1 MPSEAQSPSLI
12 NRLSLFEGKPTAA
25 YLPEK
30 HVCDKHVHKEAE
42 LAYVMSG
49 KLKVAVRDSVLTAG
63 EGEFICICGSML
75 HQYVYEDPGSAIIKV
90 KFMKEWFRFP
100 FLDKSV
106 WNKIRSLYGTSF
118 STGQDPFISRIF
130 ADMIPPEKE
139 SCPDIHVFSR
149 LLDLTLHLV
158 HHSEIIRETVRLEN
172 TDTDYTEKMLQYVQ
186 ENCDRPLTLPMLAE
200 YLNLSESYCS
210 KYFKKVVGLNFVD
223 YVNALR
229 VNNALY
235 LLLNTNYSITRIVD
249 EIGFG
254 SVQSFNRV
262 FRLQTG
268 TTPSHY
274 RQNSKGLMNL

>member
-1 MPSEAQSPSLI
+1 MPSEAQSPSLM

-30 HVCDKHVHKEAE
+30 HVCDRHVHKEAE
-42 LAYVMSG
+42 LAYVMKG
-49 KLKVAVRDSVLTAG
+49 NLRIAVRDSVLTAG

-75 HQYVYEDPGSAIIKV
+75 HQYVHEDPESAIIKV

-118 STGQDPFISRIF
+118 SIRQDPYISRIF
-130 ADMIPPEKE
+130 AEMIPPEE
-139 SCPDIHVFSR
+139 EGCPDIHVFSR
-149 LLDLTLHLV
+149 LLDLTLYLV
-158 HHSEIIRETVRLEN
+158 HHTGVIRETVSLEN

-186 ENCDRPLTLPMLAE
+186 ENCTRPLTLPMLAE

-274 RQNSKGLMNL
+274 RQNSKGLMDL